1 MKKLFLL
8 IFVSLTAVLSCQKDK
23 IVIASNTPNCIRQQ
37 IEQIVA
43 DPNATTGAVD
53 EYSFQ
58 GKTVY
63 TFEPDNKVIADGST
77 RVVDTD
83 CKTLCSV
90 GGFGGPSINLCN
102 GENFYQK
109 AVLIRNIWK
118 N

>member
-1 MKKLFLL
+1 MKKWYFI
-8 IFVSLTAVLSCQKDK
+8 IFVSLTTVLSCQKGK
-23 IVIASNTPNCIRQQ
+23 IAIASNTPDCIRWQ

-43 DPNATTGAVD
+43 DPNAIIGAVD

-63 TFEPDNKVIADGST
+63 AFEPDNKVIADGST
-77 RVVDTD
+77 QVVDTD